1 MRRRVI
7 LGVGVGVIALIAA
20 SAGASA
26 LRDAESARPDAAP
39 AGTTLVSGFHEA
51 GEKFDLGGRTVD
63 GGRYTAGYSL
73 EAKLLSPMTDVTLN
87 CMLVDLSGRLTNLR
101 QPAMVVRADG
111 EWTTLGFEDV
121 FELPEVTLS
130 IRCTP
135 SASGDMSASFRDVT
149 ITTQKDVLRDR
160 D

>member
-1 MRRRVI
+1 M
-7 LGVGVGVIALIAA
+7 VGIGAIVVVAVAA
-20 SAGASA
+20 SVGSSA
-26 LRDAESARPDAAP
+26 LRAAKP
-39 AGTTLVSGFHEA
+39 ELTGTTLVSGFHEA

-73 EAKLLSPMTDVTLN
+73 EAKLLSPMTDVTLD

-101 QPAMVVRADG
+101 QPSMVVRADG

-135 SASGDMSASFRDVT
+135 SASGEISASFRDVR